1 MCLLPSQLI
10 SYTVKHTRCLRAV
23 PLLLVLLS
31 LSACGFQLRGA
42 MDLSQDIS
50 PVYLQPNEAFELG
63 RDIKSQLLANKI
75 SLVEYANMA
84 NTRLVIG
91 SEKKGQRVLSVDS
104 SGRAKEYL
112 ITYTVTFTIKIKQQ
126 EATNES
132 VMISRSLL
140 FDTEAV
146 LAVSNQAEVL
156 YSDMKHDAARLILLK
171 LQSRARGAA
180 AELPPE
186 LTSEQP
192 NAEQIDKPEGDAVTI
207 QN

>member
-1 MCLLPSQLI
+1 MYLLPSQI
-10 SYTVKHTRCLRAV
+10 MTYAAKQTRCLRAV
-23 PLLLVLLS
+23 PLLLIFLL
-31 LSACGFQLRGA
+31 LHACGFHLRGA

-63 RDIKSQLLANKI
+63 RDIKSLLQANKI

-84 NTRLVIG
+84 NSRLVIA
-91 SEKKGQRVLSVDS
+91 SENKAQRVLSVDS

-112 ITYTVTFTIKIKQQ
+112 LTYTVAFTIKIKQQ

-132 VMISRSLL
+132 VAISRSLL

-146 LAVSNQAEVL
+146 LAVSNEAEVL
-156 YSDMKHDAARLILLK
+156 YSDMKRDAARLILLK

-180 AELPPE
+180 A
-186 LTSEQP
+186 SQP
-192 NAEQIDKPEGDAVTI
+192 NAEQVDKPEGDATAI
-207 QN
+207 AK